1 MNQFDVVRGLVRPYA
16 WPLVAFMLLLFV
28 LVPLTVSS
36 VTFYYGQKLSSL
48 SKGAPAHW
56 SSSHLPLLGSALP
69 FFQRRRGM
77 FMEGR
82 GSSATGNFSF
92 FVGRKHIVSLGGLDG
107 RKTFFESKNL
117 SVSQGAIELLAGL
130 VSTND
135 DREDYGAQDF
145 IKSFLTL
152 TRPEILARKLPVL
165 TDDIRDFSQRLSLAP
180 ARQWRVINPFETV
193 YPLMFKLILR
203 VVGVSEWLEDAKTLD
218 RALWAFCGFESNCSR
233 TRIVFPS
240 LITLTH
246 AKKLFFGAVLYMAI
260 EKVVKQRKAGK
271 RRDDAL
277 QFLLDQNK
285 DVVRFLFSVL
295 MSGITTQGCTAS
307 WLTVFLAHSPA
318 WQALCRAEVDAVVA
332 KHRANPSQSA
342 DDVLEGLSL
351 QTWESEFPVTIAS
364 FRETIRLAMPGAM
377 FRKNASGAA
386 IPIGDTGEVVP
397 DGAYASFHLDNVHMD
412 SALYPDPATFNP
424 GRYLTPEVN
433 GGSYEDLNLKQEEPH
448 TYVGWGSGRHLC
460 PGMRLAKWETT
471 MVVSRLLTNFDLEPS
486 DRNGSEVQVPFP
498 GPDRNGYRLD
508 KPKVPIFIRYKAR
521 DVNVGGSLGE

>member
-1 MNQFDVVRGLVRPYA
+1 MATIVNQFDVVRGLVRPYA
-16 WPLVAFMLLLFV
+16 WPLVAIMLLLFV
-28 LVPLTVSS
+28 LVPL
-36 VTFYYGQKLSSL
+36 
-48 SKGAPAHW
+48 A
-56 SSSHLPLLGSALP
+56 
-69 FFQRRRGM
+69 RRRGM

-82 GSSATGNFSF
+82 GYSATGNFSF

-165 TDDIRDFSQRLSLAP
+165 TDDIHDFRQRLSLAP
-180 ARQWRVINPFETV
+180 ASPANPQWRVINPFETV

-203 VVGVSEWLEDAKTLD
+203 VVGVSEWLEDAKALD

-240 LITLTH
+240 LVTLTH
-246 AKKLFFGAVLYMAI
+246 AKKLFFGAILYMAI

-277 QFLLDQNK
+277 QFLLDQDK

-377 FRKNASGAA
+377 FRKNASGTA

-397 DGAYASFHLDNVHMD
+397 DGSYASFHLDNVHMD
-412 SALYPDPATFNP
+412 SALYPDPAAFNP
-424 GRYLTPEVN
+424 GRYLSREV
-433 GGSYEDLNLKQEEPH
+433 GGSYDDLNLKQEEPH

-471 MVVSRLLTNFDLEPS
+471 MVVSRLLANFDLEPS
-486 DRNGSEVQVPFP
+486 DRSGSKVQVPFP

-521 DVNVGGSLGE
+521 DVGGSVGE